1 LNQWTGGAS
10 TLRVGRELGDDV
22 VCPLPELTSTLRA
35 NPASCNLGKTR
46 GPDLAASQLF
56 AETMEE
62 GLAATTNRRGNAGCC
77 VWMSI
82 AVYSR
87 LLDKRWTRK
96 LFYAVST

>member
-1 LNQWTGGAS
+1 M
-10 TLRVGRELGDDV
+10 GDDEIS
-22 VCPLPELTSTLRA
+22 LPAAGADHRVPTQLFQFGE
-35 NPASCNLGKTR
+35 NPGDWAGILAH
-46 GPDLAASQLF
+46 LAASQLF
-56 AETMEE
+56 PETMEE